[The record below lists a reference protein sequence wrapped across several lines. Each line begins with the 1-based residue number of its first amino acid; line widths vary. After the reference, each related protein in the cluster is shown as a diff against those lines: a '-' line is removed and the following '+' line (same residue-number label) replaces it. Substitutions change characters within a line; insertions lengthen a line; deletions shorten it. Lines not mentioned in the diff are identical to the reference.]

1 MRRIAMTLTLGV
13 LIAACALPTAR
24 AADYPNRPIR
34 MVVPYPAGGVLDSS
48 ARIIGRKLGE
58 YLGQQIVI
66 DNRPGASGTLGDAVV
81 ARAEP
86 DGYTL
91 LLTSGDFIIMPS
103 LVPAMSFDPYKDL
116 APIALVGSTPMLVV
130 ANINAPFYN
139 VKELIA
145 AAKAAPGSI
154 GYSSPG
160 VGTINNVAGE
170 WLAHA
175 AGIKLLHVPYRGG
188 APAANGVAAG
198 DVPLGFFSPSSA
210 LSLLAAKR
218 VKVIG
223 LTGKRRPE
231 YAPPSWPTL
240 AESGIDIDSVLWNG
254 VFAPAGTPAAILD
267 RLGKELTRAVHDPE
281 IREALNKAGIDA
293 ESIVQP
299 AFGERIRSDA
309 ARYKDIIEKTGIKI
323 SR

>member
-1 MRRIAMTLTLGV
+1 
-13 LIAACALPTAR
+13 
-24 AADYPNRPIR
+24 

-91 LLTSGDFIIMPS
+91 LLTSGDFII
-103 LVPAMSFDPYKDL
+103 
-116 APIALVGSTPMLVV
+116 I
-130 ANINAPFYN
+130 
-139 VKELIA
+139 
-145 AAKAAPGSI
+145 
-154 GYSSPG
+154 
-160 VGTINNVAGE
+160 
-170 WLAHA
+170 
-175 AGIKLLHVPYRGG
+175 
-188 APAANGVAAG
+188 
-198 DVPLGFFSPSSA
+198 
-210 LSLLAAKR
+210 
-218 VKVIG
+218 
-223 LTGKRRPE
+223 
-231 YAPPSWPTL
+231 
-240 AESGIDIDSVLWNG
+240 WNG

-267 RLGKELTRAVHDPE
+267 RLGKELTRAAHDPE

>member
-1 MRRIAMTLTLGV
+1 MRRIVATLALAI
-13 LIAACALPTAR
+13 LIAAGALPAAN

-34 MVVPYPAGGVLDSS
+34 MIVPYPAGGVLDTS

-103 LVPAMSFDPYKDL
+103 LVPTMSFDPYKDL
-116 APIALVGSTPMLVV
+116 APIALVGSTPMIVV
-130 ANINAPFYN
+130 ANIDAPFNN

-154 GYSSPG
+154 GYSTPG
-160 VGTINNVAGE
+160 PGTINNVAGE

-175 AGIKLLHVPYRGG
+175 ANIKLLHVPYRGG

-198 DVPLGFFSPSSA
+198 DVALGVISPSSA
-210 LSLLAAKR
+210 QSLLDAKR

-231 YAPPSWPTL
+231 YAPASWPTL

-254 VFAPAGTPAAILD
+254 VFAPAGTPADILA
-267 RLGKELTRAVHDPE
+267 RLGKELTHAAHDPDV
-281 IREALNKAGIDA
+281 RKSLNKAGIDA

-323 SR
+323 NR

>member
-1 MRRIAMTLTLGV
+1 MRRIIVTLA
-13 LIAACALPTAR
+13 IALLMGAGTLPTAH

-34 MVVPYPAGGVLDSS
+34 LIVPYPAGGVLDTS
-48 ARIIGRKLGE
+48 ARIIGRKLSE
-58 YLGQQIVI
+58 YLGQQLVI
-66 DNRPGASGTLGDAVV
+66 ENRPGAAGTLGDAMV

-103 LVPAMSFDPYKDL
+103 LVPTMSFDPYKDL
-116 APIALVGSTPMLVV
+116 APIAMVGSTPMMVV
-130 ANINAPFYN
+130 ANINAPFNN

-145 AAKAAPGSI
+145 AAKAAPGTI
-154 GYSSPG
+154 GYSTPG
-160 VGTINNVAGE
+160 AGTINNVAGE
-170 WLAHA
+170 WLANA
-175 AGIKLLHVPYRGG
+175 ANIKLLHVPYRGG

-198 DVPLGFFSPSSA
+198 DVPLGIIAPSSA
-210 LSLLAAKR
+210 QSLLDAKR

-231 YAPPSWPTL
+231 YAPASWPTL
-240 AESGIDIDSVLWNG
+240 AESGVDIDSVLWNG

-267 RLGKELTRAVHDPE
+267 RLGKELTRAAHDPE
-281 IREALNKAGIDA
+281 IRKAFNKAGIDT

-309 ARYKDIIEKTGIKI
+309 ARYKDIIAKTGIKI
-323 SR
+323 GG

>member
-1 MRRIAMTLTLGV
+1 MRRIIATWILAILVAAGTLSLGH
-13 LIAACALPTAR
+13 

-34 MVVPYPAGGVLDSS
+34 LIVPYPAGGVLDTS

-58 YLGQQIVI
+58 FLGQQMVI

-103 LVPAMSFDPYKDL
+103 LVPTMSFDPYKDL
-116 APIALVGSTPMLVV
+116 APIALVGSTPMILV
-130 ANINAPFYN
+130 ANINAPFNN

-154 GYSSPG
+154 GYSTPG
-160 VGTINNVAGE
+160 AGTINNVAGE
-170 WLAHA
+170 WIAHA

-198 DVPLGFFSPSSA
+198 DVPLGVISPSSA
-210 LSLLAAKR
+210 LSLLDAKR

-231 YAPPSWPTL
+231 YAPASWPTL
-240 AESGIDIDSVLWNG
+240 AEGGVDIDSVLWNG
-254 VFAPAGTPAAILD
+254 IFAPAGTPPAILD
-267 RLGKELTRAVHDPE
+267 RLSKELVRAAHDPE
-281 IREALNKAGIDA
+281 VRKALNKAGIDA

-299 AFGERIRSDA
+299 QFGERIRTDA